1 MINEQEKKATI
12 SKMSDLEYAK
22 NDVEMM
28 RYRTNGLSHK
38 LGLLGMA
45 FSTIGMFICLNSMKP
60 NNIQVLLIVLMNIVI
75 ILGGF
80 LACEKAK
87 SYSAKGS
94 IALAVFGAICAA
106 RIFYVPIILI
116 KQFDKYD
123 SAYKIV
129 SSDTATLAE
138 KATARA
144 DMTAAAYYLD
154 DTITAYYGGT
164 YANAFLSH
172 SGNVR
177 AVFAIICFALA
188 AAGFIAAGVLGVMRS
203 KKLSTYLDSIKE
215 KN

>member
-28 RYRTNGLSHK
+28 RYRSNGLSHK

-45 FSTIGMFICLNSMKP
+45 FSTIGMFICLNSLKP

-80 LACEKAK
+80 LACEKSK

-94 IALAVFGAICAA
+94 IALSVFGAVCAL

-116 KQFDKYD
+116 KQFNKYD
-123 SAYKIV
+123 AAYK
-129 SSDTATLAE
+129 A
-138 KATARA
+138 A
-144 DMTAAAYYLD
+144 DRIAMNEAANYLD
-154 DTITAYYGGT
+154 DTITSYYNGT

-177 AVFAIICFALA
+177 AVLAIICFALA
-188 AAGFIAAGVLGVMRS
+188 AAGFIAAGVIGVMRS
-203 KKLSTYLDSIKE
+203 RKLSTYLDSIKE

>member
-28 RYRTNGLSHK
+28 RYRSNGLSHK

-45 FSTIGMFICLNSMKP
+45 FSTIGMFICLNSLKP

-80 LACEKAK
+80 LACEKSK

-106 RIFYVPIILI
+106 RIFYVPIILMV
-116 KQFDKYD
+116 QYNKYD
-123 SAYKIV
+123 SAF
-129 SSDTATLAE
+129 
-138 KATARA
+138 KAGDRIAMN
-144 DMTAAAYYLD
+144 DAAYYLD
-154 DTITAYYGGT
+154 DTITSYYSGT

-177 AVFAIICFALA
+177 AVLAIICFAIA
-188 AAGFIAAGVLGVMRS
+188 AAAFIAAGVLGVMRS
-203 KKLSTYLDSIKE
+203 RKLSTYLDSIKE